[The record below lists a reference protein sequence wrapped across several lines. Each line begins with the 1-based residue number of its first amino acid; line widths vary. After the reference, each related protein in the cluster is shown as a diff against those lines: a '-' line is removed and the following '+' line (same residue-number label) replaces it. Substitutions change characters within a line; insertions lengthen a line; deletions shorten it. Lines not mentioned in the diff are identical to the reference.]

1 MFEDR
6 NKLKTQETQETQ
18 ETQKT
23 QETQEKF
30 TEKSEQKE
38 LPKAVI
44 SKSSKSSRKSNLFK
58 DRNKAS
64 ALIIAIVV
72 ALSVVV
78 IVALVTTDKI
88 TDGNYKTEYITAESD
103 ISMPTAEE
111 GKTETTSDRY
121 GNSFI
126 IREDGVYKKSD
137 FNDGYEKMMHQK
149 IVPLIGTWKSDNSAV
164 IYKFNED
171 ETFCISVPYE
181 TESGD
186 IAYLEYSG
194 KVNVRKN
201 YKQSLS
207 KFGFSDM
214 NAMFNFMGID
224 SNSFVQENLYYI
236 ALDYNKLVNSAT
248 GEEIP
253 LNSET
258 TGMEDEF
265 EGSRFDGLIYTY
277 WLEDTNDYK
286 MKVCSLSDK
295 ITYTYVRQPMQ

>member
-1 MFEDR
+1 MFEDK
-6 NKLKTQETQETQ
+6 NKLETQETQ

-23 QETQEKF
+23 QEKV

-44 SKSSKSSRKSNLFK
+44 SKSSKKPNPFK
-58 DRNKAS
+58 DRGKAS

-111 GKTETTSDRY
+111 GKTEATSDRY

-149 IVPLIGTWKSDNSAV
+149 IVPLVGTWKSDNSAV

-194 KVNVRKN
+194 KVNVRNN

>member
-6 NKLKTQETQETQ
+6 NKLETQEIQ
-18 ETQKT
+18 ET

-30 TEKSEQKE
+30 TEKIEKRE
-38 LPKAVI
+38 PPKAVI

-88 TDGNYKTEYITAESD
+88 TDGNYKTKYITAESD

-111 GKTETTSDRY
+111 GKTEATSDRY

-149 IVPLIGTWKSDNSAV
+149 IVPLVGTWKSDNSAV

-181 TESGD
+181 TESGN

-214 NAMFNFMGID
+214 NAMFSFMGID

-258 TGMEDEF
+258 IGMEDEF

>member
-1 MFEDR
+1 MFEDI
-6 NKLKTQETQETQ
+6 NKLETQETQ
-18 ETQKT
+18 ETQAT
-23 QETQEKF
+23 QETQEKL

-44 SKSSKSSRKSNLFK
+44 SKSSKKPNPFK
-58 DRNKAS
+58 NRGKAS

-103 ISMPTAEE
+103 ISMPTAEK
-111 GKTETTSDRY
+111 GKTEATSDRY

-126 IREDGVYKKSD
+126 IREDGIYKKSD

-149 IVPLIGTWKSDNSAV
+149 IVPLVGTWKSDNSAV

>member
-1 MFEDR
+1 M
-6 NKLKTQETQETQ
+6 
-18 ETQKT
+18 
-23 QETQEKF
+23 
-30 TEKSEQKE
+30 
-38 LPKAVI
+38 
-44 SKSSKSSRKSNLFK
+44 
-58 DRNKAS
+58 
-64 ALIIAIVV
+64 
-72 ALSVVV
+72 VV

-111 GKTETTSDRY
+111 GKTEATSDRY

-149 IVPLIGTWKSDNSAV
+149 IVPLVGTWKSDNSAV

>member
-6 NKLKTQETQETQ
+6 NKLETQETQ
-18 ETQKT
+18 DT

-30 TEKSEQKE
+30 TEKIEKRE
-38 LPKAVI
+38 PPKAVI

-64 ALIIAIVV
+64 ALIIAMVV

-111 GKTETTSDRY
+111 GKTEATSDRY

-149 IVPLIGTWKSDNSAV
+149 IVPLVGTWKSDNSAV

>member
-6 NKLKTQETQETQ
+6 NKLEIQETQETQ
-18 ETQKT
+18 ETQ
-23 QETQEKF
+23 EVQEKF
-30 TEKSEQKE
+30 TEQSEKRE
-38 LPKAVI
+38 PPKAVI
-44 SKSSKSSRKSNLFK
+44 SKSSKNSRKSNLFK
-58 DRNKAS
+58 DKSKAS
-64 ALIIAIVV
+64 TLIIAIVV

-111 GKTETTSDRY
+111 GKTEATSDRY

-149 IVPLIGTWKSDNSAV
+149 IVPLVGTWKSDNSAV